1 MSERVLCIAYSQLIT
16 VSRAVQTRM
25 GRSMPTY
32 IKVANEG
39 RNAYK
44 MRINDTQNI
53 VQTIHSR
60 YI

>member
-16 VSRAVQTRM
+16 VSRAVQTKM
-25 GRSMPTY
+25 GRSMPMY

-39 RNAYK
+39 RNSYK